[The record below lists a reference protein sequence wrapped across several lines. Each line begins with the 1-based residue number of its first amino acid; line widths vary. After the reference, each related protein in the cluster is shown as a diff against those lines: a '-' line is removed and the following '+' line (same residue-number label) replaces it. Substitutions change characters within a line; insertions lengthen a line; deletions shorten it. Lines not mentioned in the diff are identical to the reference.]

1 MEKSRK
7 EYLSQV
13 QETIKTEILMG
24 QVVNTLDSEVVEL
37 RSRIINLEAES
48 SSLRQLNSQLAG
60 DL

>member
-24 QVVNTLDSEVVEL
+24 QAVNVLDSEVVEL
-37 RSRIINLEAES
+37 RSKVINLEPETSPYA
-48 SSLRQLNSQLAG
+48 N
-60 DL
+60 